1 MELQFEKVGKRWVA
15 EFEATGNFNLN
26 VKRVKPSSIKV
37 YQKGSANGEYA
48 SMASWDSKL
57 APSVIDYDFSAL
69 IYPKF
74 IKVVSESEPIKG
86 IVTMDS
92 ESGGSGAGGAKIVP
106 LIDQCRVYWQNTM
119 MGSHIE
125 VRVPDENGQFIN
137 APQAGGYLVVESP
150 NLYLPTSSTN
160 NHTWIWDSEI
170 GGFRT
175 EVFEAYETF
184 SFSYIEGI

>member
-1 MELQFEKVGKRWVA
+1 MQLEFKKQNGLYEV
-15 EFEATGNFNLN
+15 EFEVTGNFNLHLERKN
-26 VKRVKPSSIKV
+26 YGRVEL
-37 YQKGSANGEYA
+37 YQKTSSETNYTSSPSYSTNGDA
-48 SMASWDSKL
+48 
-57 APSVIDYDFSAL
+57 VINLDFSMG

-74 IKVVSESEPIKG
+74 VKIISYTEVEKA
-86 IVTMDS
+86 IVTMEG

-106 LIDQCRVYWQNTM
+106 LIEQCRVYWQNTM
-119 MGSHIE
+119 MGSHVE

-137 APQAGGYLVVESP
+137 SPQARGYLVVESP

-160 NHTWIWDSEI
+160 NHTWFWDNEI